1 MKNKIIIRVKA
12 SFLIILLSL
21 NIICWDCPM
30 GFCTCGNFNCSVEN
44 KSVRKEQESMHKKNC
59 CSKEEAPQQTNNA
72 SKRQNSDA
80 CNQNI
85 INFSKIDKLCSTV
98 YAGSNHVFIA
108 AFISSFY
115 TTNLLSTPGV
125 NINILNYCLRNHHPP
140 IPDIRIAIHSFLI

>member
-1 MKNKIIIRVKA
+1 MRNKIIIQVKA

-21 NIICWDCPM
+21 NIICWECPM

-44 KSVRKEQESMHKKNC
+44 KSVRKDHESMHKKNC
-59 CSKEEAPQQTNNA
+59 CKEEAPQQTNNTP
-72 SKRQNSDA
+72 KRQNSDA

-85 INFSKIDKLCSTV
+85 INFSKIDKLCGAV
-98 YAGSNHVFIA
+98 YTGSNNVFIA

-115 TTNLLSTPGV
+115 TTNWLTTPGV
-125 NINILNYCLRNHHPP
+125 NVNILAYFLRNHHPP